1 MNNSGSRNFLI
12 GIVGIIIILFLLLQI
27 VTTLTESGAIAAES
41 PLPASLTQTGAKPTG
56 DDFYKAATGEATLPS
71 SLEQTQP
78 TKEVKT
84 DVKPQAQAE
93 TAKPAQTATTQAK
106 PAPATAQKAKATTDD
121 AKKPAEKKVEK
132 TEEMVT
138 VSVTGNVGRVDP
150 FLPAIEIDTRGE
162 LELPKLPVASFH
174 QPPIEVQENPEAT
187 KLMQTTISGIMFDAF
202 SPSAIISVEGQDH
215 LVRKGD
221 RINGYKVLDITK
233 NRVVVQNG
241 TNIYR
246 ATVGETLTTKDEGV
260 IFNNVDNLK
269 RKFAGANAPAD
280 TEMIHI
286 N

>member
-1 MNNSGSRNFLI
+1 M
-12 GIVGIIIILFLLLQI
+12 
-27 VTTLTESGAIAAES
+27 
-41 PLPASLTQTGAKPTG
+41 
-56 DDFYKAATGEATLPS
+56 PS

-84 DVKPQAQAE
+84 DAKPQAQAE

-174 QPPIEVQENPEAT
+174 QPPIDVQENPEAA

-269 RKFAGANAPAD
+269 RKFAGAKAPAD